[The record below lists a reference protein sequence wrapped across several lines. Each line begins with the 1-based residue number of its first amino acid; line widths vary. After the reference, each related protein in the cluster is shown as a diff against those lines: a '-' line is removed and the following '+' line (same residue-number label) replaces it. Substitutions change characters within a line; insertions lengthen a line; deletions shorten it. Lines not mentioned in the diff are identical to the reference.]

1 MGGFPFL
8 AEDDMKCKVLHES
21 AGRLRVHIVQ
31 PRMTLRQADLLEY
44 YMKKVDGVVDVKVY
58 DRTGDA
64 GISYLSLIH
73 ISAGHALYRTGQH
86 QRFHCRLR
94 HCRLH
99 PL

>member
-64 GISYLSLIH
+64 VISGPCS
-73 ISAGHALYRTGQH
+73 GTYRTRAQPQIRG
-86 QRFHCRLR
+86 
-94 HCRLH
+94 
-99 PL
+99 